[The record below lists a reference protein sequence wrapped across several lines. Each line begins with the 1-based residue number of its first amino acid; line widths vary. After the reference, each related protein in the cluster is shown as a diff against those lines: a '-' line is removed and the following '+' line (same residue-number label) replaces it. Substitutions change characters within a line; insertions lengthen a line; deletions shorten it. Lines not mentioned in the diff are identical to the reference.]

1 LADLSRA
8 MTAADV
14 AWFMLRLPDTR
25 ARAITAL
32 EVYEG
37 LRTGEIARLN
47 VTDYDGSTL
56 MVVAEHG
63 DQRQVVLGDPARR
76 CLMPG

>member
-1 LADLSRA
+1 LADLSGA

-14 AWFMLRLPDTR
+14 AWLMLRLPDTR

-47 VTDYDGSTL
+47 VGDYDGRT
-56 MVVAEHG
+56 
-63 DQRQVVLGDPARR
+63 
-76 CLMPG
+76 